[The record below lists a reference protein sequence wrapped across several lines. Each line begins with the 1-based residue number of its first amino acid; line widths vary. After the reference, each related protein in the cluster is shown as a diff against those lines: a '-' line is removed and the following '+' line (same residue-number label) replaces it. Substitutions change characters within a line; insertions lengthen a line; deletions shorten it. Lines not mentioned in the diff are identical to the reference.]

1 MSDWIARI
9 RSAKDVAAAAN
20 NARYIFGYSDS
31 LVPDL
36 AAILEIDLA
45 NVLPEYQF
53 YVEDSVLSDDGKPV
67 HAQTQFSPPSII
79 FSAESYRAL
88 IKLEPFARFTAAHE
102 LAHALL
108 HWGDK
113 SLNRSPNAI
122 SKLINKAMSA
132 EWQANEFAA
141 NFLVPEHI
149 ARCYPDP
156 YELAQLTNV
165 SVRVAQ
171 IRLASLN
178 LWPKKILLP
187 KGFSF

>member
-1 MSDWIARI
+1 MSDWIARP
-9 RSAKDVAAAAN
+9 RSARDIAAAAN
-20 NARYIFGYSDS
+20 NARSIFGYADS

-36 AAILEIDLA
+36 VAILEFDLE
-45 NVLPEYQF
+45 NVLPGYQF
-53 YVEDSVLSDDGKPV
+53 HVEENVLSEDGKPV
-67 HAQTQFSPPSII
+67 YAQTQFSPPSIT
-79 FSAESYRAL
+79 FSAASYAAL
-88 IKLEPFARFTAAHE
+88 VKSEPHARFTAAHE

-113 SLNRSPNAI
+113 SLNRAPNAI

-149 ARCYPDP
+149 ARCYTDP
-156 YELAQLTNV
+156 YELAQLTMV

-171 IRLASLN
+171 IRLTSLN
-178 LWPKKILLP
+178 LWPKKVLLP
-187 KGFSF
+187 KGFNF